1 MNIFPMVES
10 PVKKLKI
17 NKKANRY
24 DQKSG
29 YIPAIQLKK
38 TFVTLQYLP
47 GLRAQKRQKSD
58 YNPKSSLIFNI
69 IIAQL

>member
-1 MNIFPMVES
+1 MVES

-29 YIPAIQLKK
+29 YTPAIQLKK
-38 TFVTLQYLP
+38 INMGCIKT
-47 GLRAQKRQKSD
+47 AQKTQGATFQPLSFERKIGLCDTKKKQ
-58 YNPKSSLIFNI
+58 
-69 IIAQL
+69 Q